1 MNWFEFLVST
11 FIFLTFFIFV
21 FIFFTNRFSSNLNEI
36 KESEMPKAI
45 QYISSILLSKGIPE
59 DWEKRNDK
67 PISAGVMDKIYFL
80 PIIVNGENNNRSKEI
95 VSLKLELDEDCR
107 KRISNESFI
116 IFDGNLNEVNFT
128 SFDKNYCQNGWVK
141 NVSIVFFDYF
151 NSTKKY
157 YFYYSS
163 QDLNKKNYTVYS
175 DLLAYWNFD
184 EENVAEDK
192 TQYKNHGI
200 AFNPVIVKGFFGKAL
215 NFTEGSFVNISSNNL
230 NASKISIDLW
240 INISSPTDSIIIEKY
255 NSYGIRLESGK
266 VLGYVYGLPTSLQ
279 PSSAELQQNRWYHI
293 TFVSDG
299 IYHKLYI
306 DGVLFNST
314 NYEAAIPT
322 QESPLSIGADYS
334 GNNNFHGVIDEIR
347 IYNYTLSDFD
357 ILASNSSQPL
367 MVKVLPE
374 VEEDVISFEKI
385 EAMKNITSEDLARIF
400 GNYHKFRVEVYKK

>member
-59 DWEKRNDK
+59 DWEKGNEK
-67 PISAGVMDKIYFL
+67 PISAGVMDRIYFL

-95 VSLKLELDEDCR
+95 VSLKLELDENCR
-107 KRISNESFI
+107 KRISDESFI
-116 IFDGNLNEVNFT
+116 IFDGSLNEVNFT

-163 QDLNKKNYTVYS
+163 QDLNEKNYTVYS
-175 DLLAYWNFD
+175 DLLAYWDF
-184 EENVAEDK
+184 ENVAEDK
-192 TQYKNHGI
+192 TQYSNDGV

-240 INISSPTDSIIIEKY
+240 INISSPTDSIITEKY
-255 NSYGIRLESGK
+255 NSYGIRLESSK

-314 NYEAAIPT
+314 SYEAAIPT
-322 QESPLSIGADYS
+322 QESPLSIGADYN

-357 ILASNSSQPL
+357 VLASNSSQPL

-385 EAMKNITSEDLARIF
+385 EAMKNITSEDLARMF